1 MKKGETKPGF
11 TMIEAALVIAIAG
24 LIFLMIFIA
33 VPWLRATQR
42 DAERRED
49 LIYFI
54 EEVKNFQRKNRGT
67 LPGVGQVD
75 TTISW
80 SDTTNPDTVTP
91 TSWAGFYRDY
101 LKEDFTDP
109 DGENYKLEIKNCS
122 KVNVVGKVC
131 NEETLDDLSFPND
144 YKIIVT
150 TSAICTNDRP
160 VQAGDIRRLAATYIM
175 QNGGIACVSSR

>member
-1 MKKGETKPGF
+1 
-11 TMIEAALVIAIAG
+11 MIEVALVIAIAG
-24 LIFLMIFIA
+24 LIFLIIFVA

-67 LPGVGQVD
+67 LPGGQEG
-75 TTISW
+75 TISW
-80 SDTTNPDTVTP
+80 SDTANPDTVTP

-109 DGENYKLEIKNCS
+109 DGENYKLEIKNCNA
-122 KVNVVGKVC
+122 NVVGKVC
-131 NEETLDDLSFPND
+131 DEETLDGSSSSSQRHP
-144 YKIIVT
+144 KT
-150 TSAICTNDRP
+150 
-160 VQAGDIRRLAATYIM
+160 RRNLHRAKWWHRLRQQQITLLFY
-175 QNGGIACVSSR
+175 

>member
-1 MKKGETKPGF
+1 
-11 TMIEAALVIAIAG
+11 MIEVALVIAIAG
-24 LIFLMIFIA
+24 LIFLMIFVA

-67 LPGVGQVD
+67 LPGGQEG
-75 TTISW
+75 TISW
-80 SDTTNPDTVTP
+80 SDTANPDTVTP

-109 DGENYKLEIKNCS
+109 DGENYKLEIKDCNA
-122 KVNVVGKVC
+122 NVVGKVC
-131 NEETLDDLSFPND
+131 NEETLDGLSFPND
-144 YKIIVT
+144 HKIIVT
-150 TSAICTNDRP
+150 TSAVCTNDRP
-160 VQAGDIRRLAATYIM
+160 VQASDIRRLAATYIM